1 MNREKLNDI
10 MVLVSSLLTGSE
22 LSFRCIEAEWNQHDR
37 ILRLFIDRPV
47 GSDLPP
53 VGMDDCVTVT
63 RALNESTEV
72 EDLIKGAFN
81 LEVSSPG
88 VERPLRLI
96 EDFLSNSGEQVEV
109 RFKDPVD
116 GSRKLTGELLA
127 NQADDLQVKLD
138 ERVVSFSLENVLKAH
153 VLYDWSK

>member
-1 MNREKLNDI
+1 MK
-10 MVLVSSLLTGSE
+10 LVSELLASSD
-22 LSFRCIEAEWNQHDR
+22 LSFRCIESEWNQHDR

-47 GSDLPP
+47 GSDLPL

-63 RALNESTEV
+63 RALNESTNI

-88 VERPLRLI
+88 VEKPLRLI
-96 EDFLSNSGEQVEV
+96 EDFLAHSGQRVEV

-116 GSRKLTGELLA
+116 GSRKLEGELGGSESEGLK
-127 NQADDLQVKLD
+127 VKLD
-138 ERVVSFSLENVLKAH
+138 DKVVSFSLENVLKAH
-153 VLYDWSK
+153 LLYDWSK